1 MFNHIFVYTVSIFY
15 LNCYHKIFFKIEIKS
30 SMAGYM
36 EERTGMKT
44 EDIYMYVA
52 SIHLLQLR
60 GKNSKL
66 VLFYFKPVSSLV
78 FMRRLFKF

>member
-1 MFNHIFVYTVSIFY
+1 
-15 LNCYHKIFFKIEIKS
+15 
-30 SMAGYM
+30 MAGYM